1 LRREKTHGVR
11 VKCRDDG
18 WTAGRLCLCNR
29 LTRNGLMPA
38 MKAIKIAQSHHA
50 TAQGV
55 RHPVFSG

>member
-1 LRREKTHGVR
+1 LRREKTYRVR

-38 MKAIKIAQSHHA
+38 MKAIKIAQ
-50 TAQGV
+50 
-55 RHPVFSG
+55 RHDASA